1 MWYYFR
7 YAGLKKN
14 WYVIKFLRG
23 SVFVDTK
30 NSDSVKHGVERAPH
44 RSLMYAN
51 GYSDWEMERPW
62 IGVVNAANAIIP
74 GHNHLGKL
82 VEAVKNGVYAA
93 GGLPIEFPTIGVC
106 DGIAMNHRGM
116 KYSLPSR
123 ELVKDTIE
131 TMTYA
136 HGFDALVMVTN
147 CDKIIP
153 GMAMSALS
161 LNIPTVI
168 LSGGPMLPGYYRG
181 KRADLSG
188 IFEGVGKYI
197 GGEMSEDD
205 MKELEHS
212 VCPTCGSCAG
222 MFTANTMNCVLEA
235 MGLALPG
242 NGTIPAVYSDR
253 VRLAKD
259 TGRAIMKLVERGIKP
274 RDIVSM
280 EAIENALAVDMALG
294 GSTNTCLHIPAIAHY
309 AGFEI
314 PLSKIDEISGR
325 TPHLCSMSP
334 GGAHFIVDLHHAGG
348 IQALMSELLSGG
360 LVSGKPLTVTGEIV
374 SANLK
379 GVEVKDT
386 DVIRPMS
393 DPIHK
398 EGGLAILHGNIAPKG
413 CVVKQGAVLPE
424 MMKHEGPA
432 RVFDGEEAAFKAIS
446 SKGINPGDVVVII
459 NEGPKGGPGMREM
472 LLPTAAL
479 AGLGMDS
486 SVALITDGRFSG
498 ASRGASIGHV
508 SPEAASGGP
517 IGLVRDGD
525 RIKIDIR
532 ERKIELCIS
541 DEELAKRASEFRPVL
556 RPTGSDF
563 LERYR
568 EFVTSGAEGA
578 IFKEV

>member
-1 MWYYFR
+1 M
-7 YAGLKKN
+7 N
-14 WYVIKFLRG
+14 
-23 SVFVDTK
+23 TK
-30 NSDSVKHGVERAPH
+30 NSDSVKRGVERAPH

-51 GYSDWEMERPW
+51 GYADWEIERPW

-74 GHNHLGKL
+74 GHNHLGAL
-82 VEAVKNGVYAA
+82 TEAVKKGVYAA

-147 CDKIIP
+147 CDKIVP

-168 LSGGPMLPGYYRG
+168 LSGGPMLPGNFRG
-181 KRADLSG
+181 KRADLNG

-197 GGEMSEDD
+197 GGEMSESD
-205 MKELEHS
+205 MKELERT

-242 NGTIPAVYSDR
+242 NGTIPAVYSER

-259 TGRAIMKLVERGIKP
+259 AGRTIMKLLERDIKP
-274 RDIVSM
+274 RDIVTM
-280 EAIENALAVDMALG
+280 DAIENALAVDMALG

-309 AGFEI
+309 AGLDI
-314 PLSKIDEISGR
+314 PLSHIDEISRR

-334 GGAHFIVDLHHAGG
+334 GGRHFIVDLHHAGG
-348 IQALMSELLSGG
+348 IPALMSQLLSVG
-360 LVSGKPLTVTGEIV
+360 LVSEKPLTVTGETV
-374 SANLK
+374 GTNLR
-379 GVEVKDT
+379 GILVT
-386 DVIRPMS
+386 DPEVIRPLS
-393 DPIHK
+393 NPVHT
-398 EGGLAILHGNIAPKG
+398 EGGLAILHGNIAPDG
-413 CVVKQGAVLPE
+413 CVVKQGAVMPE

-446 SKGINPGDVVVII
+446 SKEIKPGDVVVII

-472 LLPTAAL
+472 LMPTAAL
-479 AGLGMDS
+479 AGLGLDS

-498 ASRGASIGHV
+498 ASRGASIGHA

-532 ERKIELCIS
+532 ERTIELCVS
-541 DEELAKRASEFRPVL
+541 DDELAKRKAAYYPVL

-578 IFKEV
+578 VFKGN